1 MLAGYLSP
9 KDRPRPGRVRRLPLL
24 ERIAVSFSTHTTLMY
39 SRTHA
44 HTHACMHII
53 TLMYISMQPLG
64 TSVLCLQCDERK
76 IVAGCADRLIRVYDI
91 RTARLV
97 SILSGHTVRDL
108 LLYS

>member
-1 MLAGYLSP
+1 MS
-9 KDRPRPGRVRRLPLL
+9 
-24 ERIAVSFSTHTTLMY
+24 TTLMY

-44 HTHACMHII
+44 RTHACIHII

-64 TSVLCLQCDERK
+64 TSVYCLQCDERK

-97 SILSGHTVRDL
+97 SILSGHTVSDL

>member
-1 MLAGYLSP
+1 
-9 KDRPRPGRVRRLPLL
+9 
-24 ERIAVSFSTHTTLMY
+24 
-39 SRTHA
+39 
-44 HTHACMHII
+44 
-53 TLMYISMQPLG
+53 MQPLG

-108 LLYS
+108 FLYS